1 MSRAASEPLASA
13 VVIGASVG
21 AVQALEAILPKLPET
36 FPQPLVIVV
45 HQPREATNG
54 LAALFASRCRIAVK
68 EAEDKE
74 MLRPG
79 TAHFA
84 PADYHLLVEADRRL
98 SLSSDEP
105 ELYSRPSI
113 DVLFAAAADAFG
125 TGLTGIVLTGA
136 NADGTRGLA
145 AVLAAGGEAWVQTP
159 ATAEAGTMP
168 RSALAA
174 CPAAKAMTLD
184 EIAASLTGRRA

>member
-1 MSRAASEPLASA
+1 MSRAASEPPASA

-54 LAALFASRCRIAVK
+54 LAELFASRCRIAVK

-79 TAHFA
+79 TAYFA

-125 TGLTGIVLTGA
+125 AGLTGIVLTGA